1 MLEIEMKF
9 PVADLGTLREHI
21 ARIAPEPPDAPRNEV
36 DHYFN
41 APDRDFAKT
50 DEALRIR
57 QIGSRNVLTYKGPK
71 LDRQTKTRKEIE
83 VPLAD
88 GPEAAAKLDEMLRS
102 LGYRPTATV
111 RKQRTVHH
119 LQSAGFST
127 EICLDDVSDV
137 GQFVEL
143 EIVAPE
149 DQLDAARQAVQ
160 DLARQLGLGASERRS
175 YLEMWLEKHRGV

>member
-1 MLEIEMKF
+1 MLEVEMKF
-9 PVADLGTLREHI
+9 PIDDISVLKSRLADVAPGPPEAVRE
-21 ARIAPEPPDAPRNEV
+21 EV

-41 APDRDFAKT
+41 AADRDFAQT
-50 DEALRIR
+50 DEALRLR

-71 LDRQTKTRKEIE
+71 LDQHTKTRKEIE

-88 GPEAAAKLDEMLRS
+88 GPEAATKLVEMLHS

-111 RKQRTVHH
+111 HKRRTVYHVEFGGF
-119 LQSAGFST
+119 AG

-137 GQFVEL
+137 GRFVEL

-149 DQLDAARQAVQ
+149 GQLEPARQAVQ
-160 DLARQLGLGASERRS
+160 ELARRLGLEKSERHS
-175 YLEMWLEKHRGV
+175 YLELWLERHV